1 MNRLE
6 EIREMNNLTKKEIAK
21 KLGVSD
27 SIYARWE
34 HEKDIIPTKRLYELA
49 NIYEIN
55 IDYLLCFTDIKLNM
69 KSNPNINRDLVSK
82 RTREIRND
90 SKDSLRTFSDKLHTS
105 NSTWSAYETGKTL
118 ILCAFLMEICKTKNY
133 SADWIL
139 GRSDKKFL

>member
-1 MNRLE
+1 
-6 EIREMNNLTKKEIAK
+6 
-21 KLGVSD
+21 
-27 SIYARWE
+27 
-34 HEKDIIPTKRLYELA
+34 
-49 NIYEIN
+49 
-55 IDYLLCFTDIKLNM
+55 M

-90 SKDSLRTFSDKLHTS
+90 SKESLRTFSDKLHTS

-139 GRSDKKFL
+139 GRSDKKFYLNSPKVLLYI